1 MDALKK
7 FEDKVTSEYVTH
19 HSLQLMKD
27 TISLAVSTY
36 RQPLR
41 SPTIL
46 QMLKT
51 PAKVYEHQ
59 IAISAQ
65 HRFVS
70 LALREYHC
78 ILSQYLSKH
87 GITLPDLESLI
98 SETYQD

>member
-27 TISLAVSTY
+27 TI
-36 RQPLR
+36 R

>member
-27 TISLAVSTY
+27 TISLANDFADVED
-36 RQPLR
+36 
-41 SPTIL
+41 
-46 QMLKT
+46 

-65 HRFVS
+65 HRFDS

>member
-7 FEDKVTSEYVTH
+7 FEDKITREYVTY

-27 TISLAVSTY
+27 TISLAKDFADVED
-36 RQPLR
+36 
-41 SPTIL
+41 
-46 QMLKT
+46 

-70 LALREYHC
+70 LALREYHD

-98 SETYQD
+98 SEVYLD